1 MSLPLLEAMQPAAF
15 ADTSTTPK
23 KRMVAVNLELGL
35 YAPHITPK
43 QTGRNY
49 EPTRYLQILENYR
62 NDFTYISGASHPEVD
77 GGHHSRKSYL
87 TASRHPL
94 SAGFKNSVSIDQLA
108 AEQLGAETRFA
119 SLPLSVVGPGISW
132 SRSGV
137 EIPAQTRPSRVFQQ
151 LFVEGTEAEK
161 ALTVNRLK
169 RGQSVLDAVAERAKR
184 MQQRVSGRDRQKLD
198 QYFES
203 VREAE
208 RRLVKA
214 EAWEHRSKPKVDRDE
229 PRDIL
234 DSKLLEQ
241 RHDLMY
247 DMMHLAIQTD
257 STRFI
262 TLSDPGRNEVPNVKG
277 VDIDHHMLSHHAKNP
292 EKIDQLGLVES
303 ALVRAFGR
311 FLNKLT
317 ESTEGSATL
326 LDNTMVLFGS
336 NLGSASSH
344 DTKNMP
350 ILLAGGGFKH
360 GQHLAFDQNNNY
372 PLTNLFVSMLQQLG
386 LEVDSFVSS
395 TGTMEGLDPA

>member
-23 KRMVAVNLELGL
+23 KRMVAVNIELGL

-49 EPTRYLQILENYR
+49 ELTRYLQILENYR

-119 SLPLSVVGPGISW
+119 SLPLSIVGPGISW

-350 ILLAGGGFKH
+350 IMLAGGGFKH

-372 PLTNLFVSMLQQLG
+372 PLTNLFVSMLQQLEM
-386 LEVDSFVSS
+386 EVDSFVSS